1 MGLIDERWSELE
13 QALTEGVAFDRE
25 DPFEGL
31 SESERIELTHR
42 LERFA
47 DEWIISGPPPHST
60 PVTAKNDPQLERV
73 RRSVQGDSGMWPS
86 MLPRLRERA
95 SLGRDELAAQLA
107 QELGQSSDP
116 EKVRRYYHRMEWGQL
131 PGNGVSAVVL
141 ESLARLLDT
150 DPNELR
156 ASGTLTGRRD
166 RGSEQRSRTSQTFAR
181 FIGNDVTPEP
191 SKAVIDLPEEPEWDG
206 TDRLFLGG

>member
-1 MGLIDERWSELE
+1 MESIDERWNELE
-13 QALTEGVAFDRE
+13 GALRSGLPFDRE

-31 SESERIELTHR
+31 SDSERIELAER

-47 DEWIISGPPPHST
+47 DDWMAAGAEPEAAQLAAHS
-60 PVTAKNDPQLERV
+60 DPQLERV

-107 QELGQSSDP
+107 EVLGESSDP

-131 PGNGVSAVVL
+131 PGRGVSAEVL
-141 ESLARLLDT
+141 DSLAKLLDA
-150 DPNELR
+150 DPVELR
-156 ASGTLTGRRD
+156 NSGTLSGRRE
-166 RGSEQRSRTSQTFAR
+166 RPAQPRSRTSQTFAR
-181 FIGNDVTPEP
+181 FIGSDVSPGQNNP
-191 SKAVIDLPEEPEWDG
+191 VNDLPDEPDWDD

>member
-1 MGLIDERWSELE
+1 MGSIDERWNELE
-13 QALTEGVAFDRE
+13 AALRSGLPFDRE

-31 SESERIELTHR
+31 SDSERVELSER

-47 DEWIISGPPPHST
+47 DDWI
-60 PVTAKNDPQLERV
+60 TASPDFAVDHRGAQNDPQLERV

-95 SLGRDELAAQLA
+95 NLGRDELAAQLA
-107 QELGQSSDP
+107 EELGQSSDP

-131 PGNGVSAVVL
+131 PGGGVSAEVL
-141 ESLARLLDT
+141 ESLARLLDA
-150 DPNELR
+150 DPLELR
-156 ASGTLTGRRD
+156 HSGSLTGRRA
-166 RGSEQRSRTSQTFAR
+166 RNSAQRSRTSQTFAR
-181 FIGNDVTPEP
+181 FIGNEVTPTP
-191 SKAVIDLPEEPEWDG
+191 SHQVNDLPDEPDWDD